1 MAKTS
6 TKKYIYALG
15 RRKSSIATVKL
26 FNGKE
31 ESVVN
36 SKSLEK
42 YFPTGR
48 HIQSVLKPFVV
59 TDTVGKFYFEAKIV
73 GGGKTGQS
81 QSLQLAIS
89 RALDKKDSQAFHL
102 LLKKENLLT
111 VDSRVRQR
119 RMIGTGGK
127 SRRQKQSPKR

>member
-1 MAKTS
+1 MPKTS

-15 RRKSSIATVKL
+15 RRKSSVAAVKL
-26 FNGKE
+26 FNGKD
-31 ESVVN
+31 ESIVN
-36 SKSLEK
+36 AKVFEK

-48 HIQSVLKPFVV
+48 HIQSVLKPFVI

-81 QSLQLAIS
+81 QALQLAIS

-102 LLKKENLLT
+102 LLKKEKLLT
-111 VDSRVRQR
+111 VDARVRQR

-127 SRRQKQSPKR
+127 ARRQKQSPKR